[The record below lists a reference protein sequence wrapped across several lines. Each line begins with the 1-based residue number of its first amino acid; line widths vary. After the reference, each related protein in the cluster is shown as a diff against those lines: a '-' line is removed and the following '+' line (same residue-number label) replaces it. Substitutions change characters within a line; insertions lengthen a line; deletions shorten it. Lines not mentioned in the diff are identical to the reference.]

1 LATHKKQSGALLP
14 NLMLKF
20 GSELLFDV
28 ISTAYERFSLI
39 VTTNL
44 PFENWAEV
52 LVSRQF

>member
-1 LATHKKQSGALLP
+1 MATHKKQSGALLP